1 MAKLFVAHQ
10 RFYNVSETLNYVQ
23 IVCRTP
29 TFLQRFWNVNATP
42 FNIFIIVLVNSIKQT
57 TCIKQACHHF
67 PKKGKCTVIYLH

>member
-29 TFLQRFWNVNATP
+29 TFLQRFWNVKATP
-42 FNIFIIVLVNSIKQT
+42 YTIFTILLVN
-57 TCIKQACHHF
+57 
-67 PKKGKCTVIYLH
+67 Y